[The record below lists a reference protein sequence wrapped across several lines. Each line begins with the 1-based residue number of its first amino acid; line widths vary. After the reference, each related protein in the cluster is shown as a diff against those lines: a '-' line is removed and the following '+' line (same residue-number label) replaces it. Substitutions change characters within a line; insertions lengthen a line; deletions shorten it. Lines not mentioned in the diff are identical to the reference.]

1 MSKQLFC
8 QVKNFILTLSLIRRD
23 FLPNYK
29 NIIFA
34 LVTTAFF
41 FFLSVYVYKMVDS
54 KTQNIKIGEI
64 IKDPKMLRL
73 VPYHLKIKR
82 MCKYAAKNYRF

>member
-1 MSKQLFC
+1 MTKQLFC
-8 QVKNFILTLSLIRRD
+8 QVKNFILILSLIRRD

-34 LVTTAFF
+34 PVTTAFL

-54 KTQNIKIGEI
+54 KTQKIKIGEI